1 MNAKTFFEKVAYM
14 RKCQK
19 EYYKTRSKEALKASL
34 AIENEIDKE
43 IERVNQIL
51 AKSNQP
57 KQTSIFNQ

>member
-1 MNAKTFFEKVAYM
+1 M

-19 EYYKTRSKEALKASL
+19 EYYKTRTKEALKASL

-57 KQTSIFNQ
+57 KQTSLFNQ